1 MKFLRLFLS
10 LAVIILF
17 CFCGAT
23 GQSSVDPD
31 HIQDS
36 EKLSE
41 VTTSANQQK
50 KASSS
55 NLRVTYQRR
64 LPGNEYEFG
73 NLSAGGVGAVSG
85 ILFFY
90 SLCAFCIAVVDAP
103 SLISLCFGVVGKSA
117 AMMGSSFDSKLLIA
131 FCGRL
136 SMERA
141 LCLVGLWSGKQWN
154 KGGKTQTMS
163 TLKVGH

>member
-85 ILFFY
+85 ILF
-90 SLCAFCIAVVDAP
+90 L
-103 SLISLCFGVVGKSA
+103 
-117 AMMGSSFDSKLLIA
+117 LLIVCILYCC
-131 FCGRL
+131 CGCSL
-136 SMERA
+136 FDIFM
-141 LCLVGLWSGKQWN
+141 LWCCWEICCDDGIQF
-154 KGGKTQTMS
+154 
-163 TLKVGH
+163 